1 MKSLRSPGNN
11 PVAKREALSSQL
23 ESIDPERPIMQ
34 VTRRSFLLS
43 AATAACAPAFLG
55 ATDKSGGKTPILG
68 QGEHQYEAIHDW
80 GELPRTIKYGNTHGV
95 CEDSKGNIYIHHT
108 VHASSE
114 SLDTMVVFDPQG
126 KFVRS
131 WGRQF
136 KGGAHGLTI
145 RQEGSEEFLYLCD
158 FQHGIVT
165 KRTLKGEEVFTLG
178 YPAESDA
185 YKPKD
190 RSSTLAYRPTNVAI
204 APNGDIYVGDG
215 YGSSFINQ
223 YNQKAEF
230 IRTFGGLGKGDDQ
243 LDCPHGLWVDTRA
256 ETPLLVVTD
265 RGNSR
270 LQRFTLE
277 GQHLDS
283 LLGTSK
289 MPCYLHERLGEVVI
303 ADLLSKVMILD
314 RKNNLVASLGEGQY
328 TSDDWKTVRNQA
340 PGTFAAGRFVCPHGA
355 CFDHDGN
362 IFVVEWVEAGR
373 VTKLRRFT

>member
-1 MKSLRSPGNN
+1 
-11 PVAKREALSSQL
+11 
-23 ESIDPERPIMQ
+23 MQ
-34 VTRRSFLLS
+34 VTRRSFLVS
-43 AATAACAPAFLG
+43 AAAAACAPTLLR
-55 ATDKSGGKTPILG
+55 ATDKAGSKPPILG
-68 QGEHQYEAIHDW
+68 QGEYQYEAIHDW
-80 GELPRTIKYGNTHGV
+80 GELPSTIKYGNTHGV
-95 CEDSKGNIYIHHT
+95 CEDSQGNIYVHHT
-108 VHASSE
+108 VYATSDSI
-114 SLDTMVVFDPQG
+114 DTLVVFDSKG

-145 RQEGSEEFLYLCD
+145 RKEGNEEFLYLCD

-178 YPAESDA
+178 YPAESEA
-185 YKPKD
+185 YKPKNQT
-190 RSSTLAYRPTNVAI
+190 SAVVYRPTNVAI

-243 LDCPHGLWVDTRA
+243 IDCPYGLWVDTRG

-270 LQRFTLE
+270 LQRFTLD
-277 GQHLDS
+277 GKHVDS
-283 LLGTSK
+283 ILGTSK
-289 MPCYLHERLGEVVI
+289 MPCYLHERYGDVVI
-303 ADLLSKVMILD
+303 ADLLSKVIILD
-314 RKNNLVASLGEGQY
+314 RKNQVVAGLGEDEYSKQ
-328 TSDDWKTVRNQA
+328 DWSTVRNQA
-340 PGTFAAGRFVCPHGA
+340 PGTFVPGRFVCPHGA
-355 CFDHDGN
+355 CFDHEGN

-373 VTKLRRFT
+373 VTKLRRVA